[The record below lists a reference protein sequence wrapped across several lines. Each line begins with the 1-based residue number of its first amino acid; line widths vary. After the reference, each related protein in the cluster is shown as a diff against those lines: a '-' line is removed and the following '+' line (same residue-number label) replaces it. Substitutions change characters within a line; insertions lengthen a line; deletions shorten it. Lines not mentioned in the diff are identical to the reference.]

1 MAISNYL
8 SAAWLN
14 ATLANVSYTSPA
26 TPYVALYSVA
36 PTVSTGGTELTGS
49 GYARV
54 ALTANV
60 VNNTAT
66 NTANVVF
73 GPATAT
79 WSQAVSWAVCDASTA
94 GNILYF
100 NSLVPTQTVQNT
112 NSLNFQTGN
121 ITTTL
126 N

>member
-8 SAAWLN
+8 SAALLN

-60 VNNTAT
+60 VNSTAT
-66 NTANVVF
+66 STANVVF

-79 WSQAVSWAVCDASTA
+79 WSQAVSWAVCDAATA

-100 NSLVPTQTVQNT
+100 NALVPTQTVQNT
-112 NSLNFQTGN
+112 NTLNFQTGN
-121 ITTTL
+121 ITVTL
-126 N
+126 S